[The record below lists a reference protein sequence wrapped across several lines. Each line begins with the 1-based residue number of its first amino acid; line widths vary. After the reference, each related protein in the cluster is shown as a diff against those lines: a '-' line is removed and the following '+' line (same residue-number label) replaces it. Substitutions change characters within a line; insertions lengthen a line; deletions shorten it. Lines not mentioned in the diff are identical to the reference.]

1 MFTVITITSSFFRF
15 KLLLIFIMS
24 KEVYYPLL
32 RRRANWAKRLIAEYR
47 LNPGDTWFCTITYD
61 DEHLPVSFDDDD
73 LPQVDVSKR
82 DVQLWFKR
90 FRENYGDR
98 LGHIRYFIVSEFGE
112 NTLRPHY
119 HAIIFTE
126 NKCTTELLN
135 EAILNTWNNGYI
147 IDVSRV
153 RGDGALR
160 YVANYI
166 LSPTQELRTLCLMSR
181 HPDLMYGGS
190 GNMYQSQMP
199 GAASGSAPNVDYG
212 SFSDNLR
219 FAMQAQ
225 VMDAQVSKI
234 EMENKLLA
242 EQALSQASLRE
253 LQSGQAADALA
264 RAEHQKIYN
273 RHADTRYFL
282 ENETRGLK
290 NTLLGADV
298 NSYETRL
305 RLDQQRVANDNMR
318 AKVQVLQLG
327 LNEKKLKA
335 DMEKI
340 RAEVSEIMSRT
351 KVNDVQQ
358 RKILADSIE
367 TEILNKYYQ
376 DNGIVP
382 SQSWTGKLLDLVP
395 GVIRALR

>member
-1 MFTVITITSSFFRF
+1 MSFLENMATSAIGAIGNFFTGGASARKQYQYQS
-15 KLLLIFIMS
+15 KLMDKQNQQQIDFWKMNN
-24 KEVYYPLL
+24 EYNTPFAQ
-32 RRRANWAKRLIAEYR
+32 RARLEQAG
-47 LNPGDTWFCTITYD
+47 LN
-61 DEHLPVSFDDDD
+61 
-73 LPQVDVSKR
+73 
-82 DVQLWFKR
+82 
-90 FRENYGDR
+90 
-98 LGHIRYFIVSEFGE
+98 
-112 NTLRPHY
+112 
-119 HAIIFTE
+119 
-126 NKCTTELLN
+126 
-135 EAILNTWNNGYI
+135 
-147 IDVSRV
+147 
-153 RGDGALR
+153 
-160 YVANYI
+160 
-166 LSPTQELRTLCLMSR
+166 
-181 HPDLMYGGS
+181 PDLMYGGS
-190 GNMYQSQMP
+190 GNVPQSQMP
-199 GAASGSAPNVDYG
+199 SAASPGSAPNVDYG

-234 EMENKLLA
+234 EHENQLLA
-242 EQALSQASLRE
+242 EQALTQASLRD

-282 ENETRGLK
+282 ENETRSLK

-340 RAEVSEIMSRT
+340 RAEVSEIMSRI
-351 KVNDVQQ
+351 KVNDVQR

-382 SQSWTGKLLDLVP
+382 SQSWAGKLLDLVP

>member
-1 MFTVITITSSFFRF
+1 MSFLENMAASAIGAIGNFFTGGASARKQYQYQS
-15 KLLLIFIMS
+15 KLMDKQNQQQIDFWKMNN
-24 KEVYYPLL
+24 EYNTPFNQ
-32 RRRANWAKRLIAEYR
+32 RARLEQAG
-47 LNPGDTWFCTITYD
+47 LN
-61 DEHLPVSFDDDD
+61 
-73 LPQVDVSKR
+73 
-82 DVQLWFKR
+82 
-90 FRENYGDR
+90 
-98 LGHIRYFIVSEFGE
+98 
-112 NTLRPHY
+112 
-119 HAIIFTE
+119 
-126 NKCTTELLN
+126 
-135 EAILNTWNNGYI
+135 
-147 IDVSRV
+147 
-153 RGDGALR
+153 
-160 YVANYI
+160 
-166 LSPTQELRTLCLMSR
+166 
-181 HPDLMYGGS
+181 PDLMYGGS

-234 EMENKLLA
+234 EHENQLLA
-242 EQALSQASLRE
+242 EQALNQAEQRE
-253 LQSGQAADALA
+253 LWAAQAKEAWL
-264 RAEHQKIYN
+264 RAEHQGIYN

-340 RAEVSEIMSRT
+340 RAEVAEIMSRI
-351 KVNDVQQ
+351 KVNGAQQ
-358 RKILADSIE
+358 RKLVADAIE
-367 TEILNKYYQ
+367 TEALNHYYYK
-376 DNGIVP
+376 NGMIPTSNTMGWIANSIVNSITDYIDP
-382 SQSWTGKLLDLVP
+382 YNP
-395 GVIRALR
+395 EE

>member
-1 MFTVITITSSFFRF
+1 MSFLENMAASAIGAIGDFFTGGASARKQYRYQS
-15 KLLLIFIMS
+15 KLMDKQNQQQIDFWKMNN
-24 KEVYYPLL
+24 EYNTPFNQ
-32 RRRANWAKRLIAEYR
+32 RARLERAG
-47 LNPGDTWFCTITYD
+47 LN
-61 DEHLPVSFDDDD
+61 
-73 LPQVDVSKR
+73 
-82 DVQLWFKR
+82 
-90 FRENYGDR
+90 
-98 LGHIRYFIVSEFGE
+98 
-112 NTLRPHY
+112 
-119 HAIIFTE
+119 
-126 NKCTTELLN
+126 
-135 EAILNTWNNGYI
+135 
-147 IDVSRV
+147 
-153 RGDGALR
+153 
-160 YVANYI
+160 
-166 LSPTQELRTLCLMSR
+166 
-181 HPDLMYGGS
+181 PDLMYGGS

-234 EMENKLLA
+234 EQENNLLA
-242 EQALSQASLRE
+242 EQALNQAQQRE
-253 LQSGQAADALA
+253 LWAAQAKEAWV
-264 RAEHQKIYN
+264 RAEHQGIYN

-282 ENETRGLK
+282 ENETRSLK

-351 KVNDVQQ
+351 KVNSAQERRIQ
-358 RKILADSIE
+358 ADALE
-367 TEILNKYYQ
+367 TELLNYYYYS
-376 DNGIVP
+376 NGNVP
-382 SQSWTGKLLDLVP
+382 SSSLATQIFNGSYMGGATGP
-395 GVIRALR
+395 SAHGISIPQR

>member
-1 MFTVITITSSFFRF
+1 MSFLENMAASAIGAIGNFFTGGASARKQYQYQS
-15 KLLLIFIMS
+15 KLMDKQNQQQIDFWKMNN
-24 KEVYYPLL
+24 EYNTPFNQ
-32 RRRANWAKRLIAEYR
+32 RARLEQAG
-47 LNPGDTWFCTITYD
+47 LN
-61 DEHLPVSFDDDD
+61 
-73 LPQVDVSKR
+73 
-82 DVQLWFKR
+82 
-90 FRENYGDR
+90 
-98 LGHIRYFIVSEFGE
+98 
-112 NTLRPHY
+112 
-119 HAIIFTE
+119 
-126 NKCTTELLN
+126 
-135 EAILNTWNNGYI
+135 
-147 IDVSRV
+147 
-153 RGDGALR
+153 
-160 YVANYI
+160 
-166 LSPTQELRTLCLMSR
+166 
-181 HPDLMYGGS
+181 PDLMYGGS

-219 FAMQAQ
+219 FAMQAH

-234 EMENKLLA
+234 EHENQLLA
-242 EQALSQASLRE
+242 EQALNQAEQRE
-253 LQSGQAADALA
+253 LWAAQAKEAWL
-264 RAEHQKIYN
+264 RAEHQGIYN
-273 RHADTRYFL
+273 KHADTRYFL

-327 LNEKKLKA
+327 LNKKKLNA

-340 RAEVSEIMSRT
+340 RAEVSEIMSRI

-382 SQSWTGKLLDLVP
+382 SQSWAGKLLDLVP

>member
-1 MFTVITITSSFFRF
+1 MSFLENMAASAIGAIGNFFTGGASARKQYHYQS
-15 KLLLIFIMS
+15 KLMDKQNQQQIDFWKMNN
-24 KEVYYPLL
+24 EYNTPFNQ
-32 RRRANWAKRLIAEYR
+32 RARLEQAG
-47 LNPGDTWFCTITYD
+47 LN
-61 DEHLPVSFDDDD
+61 
-73 LPQVDVSKR
+73 
-82 DVQLWFKR
+82 
-90 FRENYGDR
+90 
-98 LGHIRYFIVSEFGE
+98 
-112 NTLRPHY
+112 
-119 HAIIFTE
+119 
-126 NKCTTELLN
+126 
-135 EAILNTWNNGYI
+135 
-147 IDVSRV
+147 
-153 RGDGALR
+153 
-160 YVANYI
+160 
-166 LSPTQELRTLCLMSR
+166 
-181 HPDLMYGGS
+181 PDLMYGGS

-234 EMENKLLA
+234 EQENKLLA
-242 EQALSQASLRE
+242 EQALNQAQQRE
-253 LQSGQAADALA
+253 LWAAQAKEAWV
-264 RAEHQKIYN
+264 RAEHQGIYN

-282 ENETRGLK
+282 ENETRALK

-327 LNEKKLKA
+327 LNEKRLKA

-340 RAEVSEIMSRT
+340 RAEVSEIMSRI

-382 SQSWTGKLLDLVP
+382 SQSWAGKLLDLVP

>member
-1 MFTVITITSSFFRF
+1 MSFLENMAASAIGAIGNFFTGGASARKQYQYQS
-15 KLLLIFIMS
+15 KLMDKQNQQQIDFWKMNN
-24 KEVYYPLL
+24 EYNTPFNQ
-32 RRRANWAKRLIAEYR
+32 RARLEQAG
-47 LNPGDTWFCTITYD
+47 LN
-61 DEHLPVSFDDDD
+61 
-73 LPQVDVSKR
+73 
-82 DVQLWFKR
+82 
-90 FRENYGDR
+90 
-98 LGHIRYFIVSEFGE
+98 
-112 NTLRPHY
+112 
-119 HAIIFTE
+119 
-126 NKCTTELLN
+126 
-135 EAILNTWNNGYI
+135 
-147 IDVSRV
+147 
-153 RGDGALR
+153 
-160 YVANYI
+160 
-166 LSPTQELRTLCLMSR
+166 
-181 HPDLMYGGS
+181 PDLMYGGS

-234 EMENKLLA
+234 EQENKLLA
-242 EQALSQASLRE
+242 EQALNQAQQRE
-253 LQSGQAADALA
+253 LWAAQAKEAWV
-264 RAEHQKIYN
+264 RAEHQGIYN

-282 ENETRGLK
+282 ENETRALK

-340 RAEVSEIMSRT
+340 RAEVSEIMSRI

-376 DNGIVP
+376 ENGIVP

>member
-1 MFTVITITSSFFRF
+1 MAINWSSIGRGAIGAIGNLFTGGASARKQYQYQS
-15 KLLLIFIMS
+15 KLMDKQNQQQIDFWKMNN
-24 KEVYYPLL
+24 EYNTPFNQ
-32 RRRANWAKRLIAEYR
+32 RARLEQAG
-47 LNPGDTWFCTITYD
+47 LN
-61 DEHLPVSFDDDD
+61 
-73 LPQVDVSKR
+73 
-82 DVQLWFKR
+82 
-90 FRENYGDR
+90 
-98 LGHIRYFIVSEFGE
+98 
-112 NTLRPHY
+112 
-119 HAIIFTE
+119 
-126 NKCTTELLN
+126 
-135 EAILNTWNNGYI
+135 
-147 IDVSRV
+147 
-153 RGDGALR
+153 
-160 YVANYI
+160 
-166 LSPTQELRTLCLMSR
+166 
-181 HPDLMYGGS
+181 PDLMYGGS

-234 EMENKLLA
+234 EQENKLLA
-242 EQALSQASLRE
+242 EQALNQAQQRE
-253 LQSGQAADALA
+253 LWAAQAKEAWV
-264 RAEHQKIYN
+264 RAEHQGIYN

-282 ENETRGLK
+282 ENETRALK

-351 KVNDVQQ
+351 KVNSAQE
-358 RKILADSIE
+358 RKIQADALE
-367 TEILNKYYQ
+367 TELLNYYYYS
-376 DNGIVP
+376 NGNVP
-382 SQSWTGKLLDLVP
+382 SSSLATQVFNGSYMGGATGP
-395 GVIRALR
+395 SAHGISIPQR

>member
-1 MFTVITITSSFFRF
+1 MSFLGNMATSAIGAIGNFFTGGASARKQYQYQSKLMDKQNQQQIDFWKMNNEYNTPFNQRARF
-15 KLLLIFIMS
+15 
-24 KEVYYPLL
+24 EQ
-32 RRRANWAKRLIAEYR
+32 AG
-47 LNPGDTWFCTITYD
+47 LN
-61 DEHLPVSFDDDD
+61 
-73 LPQVDVSKR
+73 
-82 DVQLWFKR
+82 
-90 FRENYGDR
+90 
-98 LGHIRYFIVSEFGE
+98 
-112 NTLRPHY
+112 
-119 HAIIFTE
+119 
-126 NKCTTELLN
+126 
-135 EAILNTWNNGYI
+135 
-147 IDVSRV
+147 
-153 RGDGALR
+153 
-160 YVANYI
+160 
-166 LSPTQELRTLCLMSR
+166 
-181 HPDLMYGGS
+181 PDLMYGGS

-212 SFSDNLR
+212 SFSDNFR

-234 EMENKLLA
+234 EHENQLLA
-242 EQALSQASLRE
+242 EQALNQAEQRE
-253 LQSGQAADALA
+253 LWAAQAKEAWL
-264 RAEHQKIYN
+264 RAEHQGIYN

-305 RLDQQRVANDNMR
+305 RLDQQRVANDNIR

-340 RAEVSEIMSRT
+340 RAEVSEIMSRI

-382 SQSWTGKLLDLVP
+382 SQSWAGKLLDLVP

>member
-1 MFTVITITSSFFRF
+1 MSFLENMAASAIGAIGNFFTGGASARKQYQYQS
-15 KLLLIFIMS
+15 KLMDKQNQQQIDFWKMNN
-24 KEVYYPLL
+24 EYNTPFNQ
-32 RRRANWAKRLIAEYR
+32 RARLEQAG
-47 LNPGDTWFCTITYD
+47 LN
-61 DEHLPVSFDDDD
+61 
-73 LPQVDVSKR
+73 
-82 DVQLWFKR
+82 
-90 FRENYGDR
+90 
-98 LGHIRYFIVSEFGE
+98 
-112 NTLRPHY
+112 
-119 HAIIFTE
+119 
-126 NKCTTELLN
+126 
-135 EAILNTWNNGYI
+135 
-147 IDVSRV
+147 
-153 RGDGALR
+153 
-160 YVANYI
+160 
-166 LSPTQELRTLCLMSR
+166 
-181 HPDLMYGGS
+181 PDLMYGGS

-234 EMENKLLA
+234 EQENQLLA
-242 EQALSQASLRE
+242 EQALNQAQQRE
-253 LQSGQAADALA
+253 LWAAQAKEAWV
-264 RAEHQKIYN
+264 RAEHQGIYN

-282 ENETRGLK
+282 ENETRALK

-340 RAEVSEIMSRT
+340 RAEVSEIMSRI

-382 SQSWTGKLLDLVP
+382 SQSWAGKLLDLVP

>member
-1 MFTVITITSSFFRF
+1 MSF
-15 KLLLIFIMS
+15 LESM
-24 KEVYYPLL
+24 
-32 RRRANWAKRLIAEYR
+32 A
-47 LNPGDTWFCTITYD
+47 
-61 DEHLPVSFDDDD
+61 
-73 LPQVDVSKR
+73 
-82 DVQLWFKR
+82 
-90 FRENYGDR
+90 
-98 LGHIRYFIVSEFGE
+98 LGSIG
-112 NTLRPHY
+112 
-119 HAIIFTE
+119 AIGSIFTGGASARKQYQYQSKLMDKQNQQQIDFWNMN
-126 NKCTTELLN
+126 NKY
-135 EAILNTWNNGYI
+135 NTPLAQRARLEQAGY
-147 IDVSRV
+147 
-153 RGDGALR
+153 
-160 YVANYI
+160 N
-166 LSPTQELRTLCLMSR
+166 
-181 HPDLMYGGS
+181 PDLMVGGS
-190 GNMYQSQMP
+190 GNMFQSQMP
-199 GAASGSAPNVDYG
+199 SAASPGSAPNVDYG

-234 EMENKLLA
+234 EQENKLLA
-242 EQALSQASLRE
+242 EQALNQAQQRE
-253 LQSGQAADALA
+253 LWAAQAKEAWV
-264 RAEHQKIYN
+264 RAEHQGIYN

-282 ENETRGLK
+282 ENETRSLK

-327 LNEKKLKA
+327 LNEKRLKA

-340 RAEVSEIMSRT
+340 RAEVSEIMSRI

-382 SQSWTGKLLDLVP
+382 SQSWAGKLLDLVP
-395 GVIRALR
+395 GVISVLR

>member
-1 MFTVITITSSFFRF
+1 MSFLENMATSAIGAIGNFFTGGSSARKQYQYQS
-15 KLLLIFIMS
+15 KLMDKQNQQQIDFWKMNN
-24 KEVYYPLL
+24 EYNTPFNQ
-32 RRRANWAKRLIAEYR
+32 RARLEQAG
-47 LNPGDTWFCTITYD
+47 LN
-61 DEHLPVSFDDDD
+61 
-73 LPQVDVSKR
+73 
-82 DVQLWFKR
+82 
-90 FRENYGDR
+90 
-98 LGHIRYFIVSEFGE
+98 
-112 NTLRPHY
+112 
-119 HAIIFTE
+119 
-126 NKCTTELLN
+126 
-135 EAILNTWNNGYI
+135 
-147 IDVSRV
+147 
-153 RGDGALR
+153 
-160 YVANYI
+160 
-166 LSPTQELRTLCLMSR
+166 
-181 HPDLMYGGS
+181 PDLMYGGS
-190 GNMYQSQMP
+190 GNIGQSQMP
-199 GAASGSAPNVDYG
+199 SAASPGSAPNVDYG

-234 EMENKLLA
+234 EQENKLLA
-242 EQALSQASLRE
+242 EQALNQAQQRE
-253 LQSGQAADALA
+253 LWAAQAKEAWV
-264 RAEHQKIYN
+264 RAEHQGIYN

-282 ENETRGLK
+282 ENETRALK

-367 TEILNKYYQ
+367 TEILNRYYQ

-382 SQSWTGKLLDLVP
+382 SQSWAGKLLDLVP

>member
-1 MFTVITITSSFFRF
+1 MSAIGTIGNFFTGGASARKQYQYQS
-15 KLLLIFIMS
+15 KLMDKQNQQQIDFWKMNN
-24 KEVYYPLL
+24 EYNTPFNQ
-32 RRRANWAKRLIAEYR
+32 RARLEQAG
-47 LNPGDTWFCTITYD
+47 LN
-61 DEHLPVSFDDDD
+61 
-73 LPQVDVSKR
+73 
-82 DVQLWFKR
+82 
-90 FRENYGDR
+90 
-98 LGHIRYFIVSEFGE
+98 
-112 NTLRPHY
+112 
-119 HAIIFTE
+119 
-126 NKCTTELLN
+126 
-135 EAILNTWNNGYI
+135 
-147 IDVSRV
+147 
-153 RGDGALR
+153 
-160 YVANYI
+160 
-166 LSPTQELRTLCLMSR
+166 
-181 HPDLMYGGS
+181 PDLMYGGS

-234 EMENKLLA
+234 EHENQLLA
-242 EQALSQASLRE
+242 EQALNQANQRE
-253 LQSGQAADALA
+253 LWTAQAKEAWL
-264 RAEHQKIYN
+264 RAEHQGIYN

-340 RAEVSEIMSRT
+340 RAEVSEIMSRI

-382 SQSWTGKLLDLVP
+382 SQSWAGKLLDLVP

>member
-1 MFTVITITSSFFRF
+1 MSFLENMAASAIGAIGNFFTGGASARKQYQYQS
-15 KLLLIFIMS
+15 KLMDKQNQQQIDFWKMNN
-24 KEVYYPLL
+24 EYNTPFNQ
-32 RRRANWAKRLIAEYR
+32 RARLEQAG
-47 LNPGDTWFCTITYD
+47 LN
-61 DEHLPVSFDDDD
+61 
-73 LPQVDVSKR
+73 
-82 DVQLWFKR
+82 
-90 FRENYGDR
+90 
-98 LGHIRYFIVSEFGE
+98 
-112 NTLRPHY
+112 
-119 HAIIFTE
+119 
-126 NKCTTELLN
+126 
-135 EAILNTWNNGYI
+135 
-147 IDVSRV
+147 
-153 RGDGALR
+153 
-160 YVANYI
+160 
-166 LSPTQELRTLCLMSR
+166 
-181 HPDLMYGGS
+181 PDLMYGGS

-234 EMENKLLA
+234 EHENQLLA
-242 EQALSQASLRE
+242 EQALNQAEQRE
-253 LQSGQAADALA
+253 LWAAQAKEAWL
-264 RAEHQKIYN
+264 RAEHQGIYN

-340 RAEVSEIMSRT
+340 RAEVAEIMSRI

-382 SQSWTGKLLDLVP
+382 SQSWAGKLLDLVP

>member
-1 MFTVITITSSFFRF
+1 MSFLENMATSAIGAIGNFFTGGASARKQYQYQS
-15 KLLLIFIMS
+15 KLMDKQNQQQIDFWKMNN
-24 KEVYYPLL
+24 EYNTPFNQ
-32 RRRANWAKRLIAEYR
+32 RARLEQAG
-47 LNPGDTWFCTITYD
+47 LN
-61 DEHLPVSFDDDD
+61 
-73 LPQVDVSKR
+73 
-82 DVQLWFKR
+82 
-90 FRENYGDR
+90 
-98 LGHIRYFIVSEFGE
+98 
-112 NTLRPHY
+112 
-119 HAIIFTE
+119 
-126 NKCTTELLN
+126 
-135 EAILNTWNNGYI
+135 
-147 IDVSRV
+147 
-153 RGDGALR
+153 
-160 YVANYI
+160 
-166 LSPTQELRTLCLMSR
+166 
-181 HPDLMYGGS
+181 PDLMYGGS

-234 EMENKLLA
+234 EQENKLLA
-242 EQALSQASLRE
+242 EQALNQAQQRE
-253 LQSGQAADALA
+253 LWAAQAKEAWV
-264 RAEHQKIYN
+264 RAEHQGIYN

-282 ENETRGLK
+282 ENETRALK

-340 RAEVSEIMSRT
+340 RAEVSEIMSRI

-358 RKILADSIE
+358 RKILADSVE

-382 SQSWTGKLLDLVP
+382 SQSWAGKLLDLVP

>member
-1 MFTVITITSSFFRF
+1 MSFLENMAASSIGAIGNFFTGGASARKQYQYQS
-15 KLLLIFIMS
+15 KLMDKQNQQQIDFWKMNN
-24 KEVYYPLL
+24 EYNTPFNQ
-32 RRRANWAKRLIAEYR
+32 RARLEQAG
-47 LNPGDTWFCTITYD
+47 LN
-61 DEHLPVSFDDDD
+61 
-73 LPQVDVSKR
+73 
-82 DVQLWFKR
+82 
-90 FRENYGDR
+90 
-98 LGHIRYFIVSEFGE
+98 
-112 NTLRPHY
+112 
-119 HAIIFTE
+119 
-126 NKCTTELLN
+126 
-135 EAILNTWNNGYI
+135 
-147 IDVSRV
+147 
-153 RGDGALR
+153 
-160 YVANYI
+160 
-166 LSPTQELRTLCLMSR
+166 
-181 HPDLMYGGS
+181 PDLMYGGS

-199 GAASGSAPNVDYG
+199 SAASGSAPNVDYG

-234 EMENKLLA
+234 EQENKLLA
-242 EQALSQASLRE
+242 EQALSQAQQRE
-253 LQSGQAADALA
+253 LWAAQAKEAWV
-264 RAEHQKIYN
+264 RSEHQGIYN

-282 ENETRGLK
+282 ENETRALK

-340 RAEVSEIMSRT
+340 RAEVSEIMSRIR
-351 KVNDVQQ
+351 VNDVQQ

-382 SQSWTGKLLDLVP
+382 SQSWAGKLLDLVP

>member
-1 MFTVITITSSFFRF
+1 MNFLEDMATSAIGAIGNFFTGGASARKQYQYQS
-15 KLLLIFIMS
+15 KLMDKQNQQQIDFWKMNN
-24 KEVYYPLL
+24 EYNTPFNQ
-32 RRRANWAKRLIAEYR
+32 RARLEQAG
-47 LNPGDTWFCTITYD
+47 LN
-61 DEHLPVSFDDDD
+61 
-73 LPQVDVSKR
+73 
-82 DVQLWFKR
+82 
-90 FRENYGDR
+90 
-98 LGHIRYFIVSEFGE
+98 
-112 NTLRPHY
+112 
-119 HAIIFTE
+119 
-126 NKCTTELLN
+126 
-135 EAILNTWNNGYI
+135 
-147 IDVSRV
+147 
-153 RGDGALR
+153 
-160 YVANYI
+160 
-166 LSPTQELRTLCLMSR
+166 
-181 HPDLMYGGS
+181 PDLMYGGS

-234 EMENKLLA
+234 EQENRLLA
-242 EQALSQASLRE
+242 EQALNQAQQRE
-253 LQSGQAADALA
+253 LWAAQAKEAWV
-264 RAEHQKIYN
+264 RAEHQGIYN

-282 ENETRGLK
+282 ENETRALK

-340 RAEVSEIMSRT
+340 RAEVSETMSRI

-382 SQSWTGKLLDLVP
+382 SQSWAGKLLDLVP

>member
-1 MFTVITITSSFFRF
+1 MSFLENIASGAIGAIGNLFTGGMSARKQYRYQS
-15 KLLLIFIMS
+15 KLMDKQNQQQIDFWKMNN
-24 KEVYYPLL
+24 EYNTPFNQ
-32 RRRANWAKRLIAEYR
+32 RARLEQAG
-47 LNPGDTWFCTITYD
+47 LN
-61 DEHLPVSFDDDD
+61 
-73 LPQVDVSKR
+73 
-82 DVQLWFKR
+82 
-90 FRENYGDR
+90 
-98 LGHIRYFIVSEFGE
+98 
-112 NTLRPHY
+112 
-119 HAIIFTE
+119 
-126 NKCTTELLN
+126 
-135 EAILNTWNNGYI
+135 
-147 IDVSRV
+147 
-153 RGDGALR
+153 
-160 YVANYI
+160 
-166 LSPTQELRTLCLMSR
+166 
-181 HPDLMYGGS
+181 PDLMYGGS

-234 EMENKLLA
+234 EHENKLLA
-242 EQALSQASLRE
+242 EQALNQAQQRE
-253 LQSGQAADALA
+253 LWAAQAKEAWV
-264 RAEHQKIYN
+264 RAEHQGIYN

-282 ENETRGLK
+282 ENETRSLK

-340 RAEVSEIMSRT
+340 RAEVSEIMSRI

-382 SQSWTGKLLDLVP
+382 SQSWAGKLLDLVP

>member
-1 MFTVITITSSFFRF
+1 MAINWSGIGEGAISGAIGAIGNFFTGGMSARKQYKYQS
-15 KLLLIFIMS
+15 KLMDKQNQQQIDFWKMNN
-24 KEVYYPLL
+24 EYNTPFAQ
-32 RRRANWAKRLIAEYR
+32 RARLEQAG
-47 LNPGDTWFCTITYD
+47 LN
-61 DEHLPVSFDDDD
+61 
-73 LPQVDVSKR
+73 
-82 DVQLWFKR
+82 
-90 FRENYGDR
+90 
-98 LGHIRYFIVSEFGE
+98 
-112 NTLRPHY
+112 
-119 HAIIFTE
+119 
-126 NKCTTELLN
+126 
-135 EAILNTWNNGYI
+135 
-147 IDVSRV
+147 
-153 RGDGALR
+153 
-160 YVANYI
+160 
-166 LSPTQELRTLCLMSR
+166 
-181 HPDLMYGGS
+181 PDLMYGGS
-190 GNMYQSQMP
+190 GSVAQSQMP

-212 SFSDNLR
+212 DTSGA
-219 FAMQAQ
+219 FANGIRLAQQASLI
-225 VMDAQVSKI
+225 DAQVSKI
-234 EMENKLLA
+234 EMENKLIA

-282 ENETRGLK
+282 ENKERGLK

-340 RAEVSEIMSRT
+340 RAEVSEIMSRI

-376 DNGIVP
+376 NNGIVP
-382 SQSWTGKLLDLVP
+382 SQSWASKLLDLVP
-395 GVIRALR
+395 GVVRALR

>member
-1 MFTVITITSSFFRF
+1 MNFLENMATSAIGAIGNFFTGGASARKQYQYQS
-15 KLLLIFIMS
+15 KLMDKQNQQQIDFWKMNN
-24 KEVYYPLL
+24 EYNTPFNQ
-32 RRRANWAKRLIAEYR
+32 RARLEQAG
-47 LNPGDTWFCTITYD
+47 LN
-61 DEHLPVSFDDDD
+61 
-73 LPQVDVSKR
+73 
-82 DVQLWFKR
+82 
-90 FRENYGDR
+90 
-98 LGHIRYFIVSEFGE
+98 
-112 NTLRPHY
+112 
-119 HAIIFTE
+119 
-126 NKCTTELLN
+126 
-135 EAILNTWNNGYI
+135 
-147 IDVSRV
+147 
-153 RGDGALR
+153 
-160 YVANYI
+160 
-166 LSPTQELRTLCLMSR
+166 
-181 HPDLMYGGS
+181 PDLMYGGS

-234 EMENKLLA
+234 EQENKLLA
-242 EQALSQASLRE
+242 EQALNQAQQRE
-253 LQSGQAADALA
+253 LWAAQAKEAWV
-264 RAEHQKIYN
+264 RAEHQGIYN

-282 ENETRGLK
+282 ENETRSLK

-382 SQSWTGKLLDLVP
+382 SQSWAGKLLDLVP

>member
-1 MFTVITITSSFFRF
+1 MALNWSHFGGNALTSAIGAIGNFFTGGVSARKQYQYQS
-15 KLLLIFIMS
+15 KLMDKQNQQQIDFWKMNN
-24 KEVYYPLL
+24 EYNTPFNQ
-32 RRRANWAKRLIAEYR
+32 RARLEQAG
-47 LNPGDTWFCTITYD
+47 LN
-61 DEHLPVSFDDDD
+61 
-73 LPQVDVSKR
+73 
-82 DVQLWFKR
+82 
-90 FRENYGDR
+90 
-98 LGHIRYFIVSEFGE
+98 
-112 NTLRPHY
+112 
-119 HAIIFTE
+119 
-126 NKCTTELLN
+126 
-135 EAILNTWNNGYI
+135 
-147 IDVSRV
+147 
-153 RGDGALR
+153 
-160 YVANYI
+160 
-166 LSPTQELRTLCLMSR
+166 
-181 HPDLMYGGS
+181 PDLMYGGS

-234 EMENKLLA
+234 EHENQLLA

-253 LQSGQAADALA
+253 LQSSQAADALA
-264 RAEHQKIYN
+264 RAEHQGIYN
-273 RHADTRYFL
+273 KHADTRYFL
-282 ENETRGLK
+282 ENETRSLK

-327 LNEKKLKA
+327 LNEQKLKA

-340 RAEVSEIMSRT
+340 RAEVSEIMSRI

-382 SQSWTGKLLDLVP
+382 SQSWAGKLLDLVP

>member
-1 MFTVITITSSFFRF
+1 MSFLENMASSAIGAIGNFFTGGASARKQYKYQS
-15 KLLLIFIMS
+15 KLMDKQNQQQIDFWKMNN
-24 KEVYYPLL
+24 EYNTPFNQ
-32 RRRANWAKRLIAEYR
+32 RARLEQAG
-47 LNPGDTWFCTITYD
+47 LN
-61 DEHLPVSFDDDD
+61 
-73 LPQVDVSKR
+73 
-82 DVQLWFKR
+82 
-90 FRENYGDR
+90 
-98 LGHIRYFIVSEFGE
+98 
-112 NTLRPHY
+112 
-119 HAIIFTE
+119 
-126 NKCTTELLN
+126 
-135 EAILNTWNNGYI
+135 
-147 IDVSRV
+147 
-153 RGDGALR
+153 
-160 YVANYI
+160 
-166 LSPTQELRTLCLMSR
+166 
-181 HPDLMYGGS
+181 PDLMYGGS

-234 EMENKLLA
+234 EHENRLLA
-242 EQALSQASLRE
+242 EQALSQAQQRE
-253 LQSGQAADALA
+253 LWAVQAKEAWV
-264 RAEHQKIYN
+264 RAEHQGIYN

-282 ENETRGLK
+282 ENETRALK

-305 RLDQQRVANDNMR
+305 RLDQQRVVNDNMR

-327 LNEKKLKA
+327 LNEKRLKA

-340 RAEVSEIMSRT
+340 RAEISEIMSRI

>member
-1 MFTVITITSSFFRF
+1 MSFLENMATSAIGAIGNFFTGGASARKQYQYQS
-15 KLLLIFIMS
+15 KLMDKQNQQQIDFWKMNN
-24 KEVYYPLL
+24 EYNTPFNQ
-32 RRRANWAKRLIAEYR
+32 RARLEQAG
-47 LNPGDTWFCTITYD
+47 LN
-61 DEHLPVSFDDDD
+61 
-73 LPQVDVSKR
+73 
-82 DVQLWFKR
+82 
-90 FRENYGDR
+90 
-98 LGHIRYFIVSEFGE
+98 
-112 NTLRPHY
+112 
-119 HAIIFTE
+119 
-126 NKCTTELLN
+126 
-135 EAILNTWNNGYI
+135 
-147 IDVSRV
+147 
-153 RGDGALR
+153 
-160 YVANYI
+160 
-166 LSPTQELRTLCLMSR
+166 
-181 HPDLMYGGS
+181 PDLMYGGS

-199 GAASGSAPNVDYG
+199 GAASGSVPNVDYG

-234 EMENKLLA
+234 EHENQLLA
-242 EQALSQASLRE
+242 EQALNQAQQRE
-253 LQSGQAADALA
+253 LWSAQAKEAWV
-264 RAEHQKIYN
+264 RAEHQGIYN
-273 RHADTRYFL
+273 RHADARYFL
-282 ENETRGLK
+282 ENETRALK

-340 RAEVSEIMSRT
+340 RAEVSEIMSRI
-351 KVNDVQQ
+351 KVNEVQQ

-376 DNGIVP
+376 NNGIVP
-382 SQSWTGKLLDLVP
+382 SQSWAGKLLDLVP

>member
-1 MFTVITITSSFFRF
+1 MSFLENMATSAIGAIGNFFTGGASARKQYQYQS
-15 KLLLIFIMS
+15 KLMDKQNQQQIDFWKMNN
-24 KEVYYPLL
+24 EYNTPFNQ
-32 RRRANWAKRLIAEYR
+32 RARLEQAG
-47 LNPGDTWFCTITYD
+47 LN
-61 DEHLPVSFDDDD
+61 
-73 LPQVDVSKR
+73 
-82 DVQLWFKR
+82 
-90 FRENYGDR
+90 
-98 LGHIRYFIVSEFGE
+98 
-112 NTLRPHY
+112 
-119 HAIIFTE
+119 
-126 NKCTTELLN
+126 
-135 EAILNTWNNGYI
+135 
-147 IDVSRV
+147 
-153 RGDGALR
+153 
-160 YVANYI
+160 
-166 LSPTQELRTLCLMSR
+166 
-181 HPDLMYGGS
+181 PDLMYGGS

-234 EMENKLLA
+234 EQENKLLA
-242 EQALSQASLRE
+242 EQALNQAQQRE
-253 LQSGQAADALA
+253 LWAAQAKEAWV
-264 RAEHQKIYN
+264 RAEHQGIYN

-282 ENETRGLK
+282 ENETRALK

-351 KVNDVQQ
+351 KVNSAQE
-358 RKILADSIE
+358 RKIQADALE
-367 TEILNKYYQ
+367 TELLNYYYYS
-376 DNGIVP
+376 NGNVP
-382 SQSWTGKLLDLVP
+382 SSSLSTQIFNGSYMGGATGP
-395 GVIRALR
+395 SAHGISIPQR

>member
-1 MFTVITITSSFFRF
+1 MSFLENMASSAIGAIGNFFTGGASARKQYQYQS
-15 KLLLIFIMS
+15 KLMDKQNQQQIDFWKMNN
-24 KEVYYPLL
+24 EYNTPFNQ
-32 RRRANWAKRLIAEYR
+32 RARLEQAG
-47 LNPGDTWFCTITYD
+47 LN
-61 DEHLPVSFDDDD
+61 
-73 LPQVDVSKR
+73 
-82 DVQLWFKR
+82 
-90 FRENYGDR
+90 
-98 LGHIRYFIVSEFGE
+98 
-112 NTLRPHY
+112 
-119 HAIIFTE
+119 
-126 NKCTTELLN
+126 
-135 EAILNTWNNGYI
+135 
-147 IDVSRV
+147 
-153 RGDGALR
+153 
-160 YVANYI
+160 
-166 LSPTQELRTLCLMSR
+166 
-181 HPDLMYGGS
+181 PDLMYGGS

-234 EMENKLLA
+234 EQENKLLA
-242 EQALSQASLRE
+242 EQALNQAQQRE
-253 LQSGQAADALA
+253 LWSAQAKEAWV
-264 RAEHQKIYN
+264 RAEHQGIYN

-282 ENETRGLK
+282 ENETRALK

-351 KVNDVQQ
+351 KVNSAQE
-358 RKILADSIE
+358 RKIQADALE
-367 TEILNKYYQ
+367 TELLNYYYYS
-376 DNGIVP
+376 NGNVP
-382 SQSWTGKLLDLVP
+382 SSSLATQIFNGSYMGGSAGP
-395 GVIRALR
+395 SAHGISIPQR

>member
-1 MFTVITITSSFFRF
+1 MSFLENMAASAIGAVGNFFTGGASARKQYQYQS
-15 KLLLIFIMS
+15 KLMDKQNQQQIDFWKMNN
-24 KEVYYPLL
+24 EYNTPFNQ
-32 RRRANWAKRLIAEYR
+32 RARLERAG
-47 LNPGDTWFCTITYD
+47 LN
-61 DEHLPVSFDDDD
+61 
-73 LPQVDVSKR
+73 
-82 DVQLWFKR
+82 
-90 FRENYGDR
+90 
-98 LGHIRYFIVSEFGE
+98 
-112 NTLRPHY
+112 
-119 HAIIFTE
+119 
-126 NKCTTELLN
+126 
-135 EAILNTWNNGYI
+135 
-147 IDVSRV
+147 
-153 RGDGALR
+153 
-160 YVANYI
+160 
-166 LSPTQELRTLCLMSR
+166 
-181 HPDLMYGGS
+181 PDLMYGGS

-234 EMENKLLA
+234 EHENQLLA
-242 EQALSQASLRE
+242 EQALTQASLRD

-282 ENETRGLK
+282 ENETRSLK

-340 RAEVSEIMSRT
+340 RAEVSEIMSRI
-351 KVNDVQQ
+351 KVNGAQQ
-358 RKILADSIE
+358 RKLVADAIE
-367 TEILNKYYQ
+367 TEALNHYYYK
-376 DNGIVP
+376 NGMIPTSNTMGWIANSIVNSITDYIDP
-382 SQSWTGKLLDLVP
+382 FNP
-395 GVIRALR
+395 EE

>member
-1 MFTVITITSSFFRF
+1 MSF
-15 KLLLIFIMS
+15 LESM
-24 KEVYYPLL
+24 
-32 RRRANWAKRLIAEYR
+32 A
-47 LNPGDTWFCTITYD
+47 
-61 DEHLPVSFDDDD
+61 
-73 LPQVDVSKR
+73 
-82 DVQLWFKR
+82 
-90 FRENYGDR
+90 
-98 LGHIRYFIVSEFGE
+98 LGSIG
-112 NTLRPHY
+112 
-119 HAIIFTE
+119 AIGSIFTGGASARKQYQYQSKLMDKQNQQQIDFWNMN
-126 NKCTTELLN
+126 NKY
-135 EAILNTWNNGYI
+135 NTPLAQRARLEQAGY
-147 IDVSRV
+147 
-153 RGDGALR
+153 
-160 YVANYI
+160 N
-166 LSPTQELRTLCLMSR
+166 
-181 HPDLMYGGS
+181 PDLMVGGS
-190 GNMYQSQMP
+190 GNMFQSQMP
-199 GAASGSAPNVDYG
+199 SAASPGSAPNVDYG

-234 EMENKLLA
+234 EQENKLLA
-242 EQALSQASLRE
+242 EQALNQAQQRE
-253 LQSGQAADALA
+253 LWAAQAKEAWV
-264 RAEHQKIYN
+264 RAEHQGIYN

-282 ENETRGLK
+282 ENETRALK

-327 LNEKKLKA
+327 LNEKRLKA

-340 RAEVSEIMSRT
+340 RAEVSEIMSRI

-376 DNGIVP
+376 ENGIVP
-382 SQSWTGKLLDLVP
+382 SQSWAGKLLDLVP